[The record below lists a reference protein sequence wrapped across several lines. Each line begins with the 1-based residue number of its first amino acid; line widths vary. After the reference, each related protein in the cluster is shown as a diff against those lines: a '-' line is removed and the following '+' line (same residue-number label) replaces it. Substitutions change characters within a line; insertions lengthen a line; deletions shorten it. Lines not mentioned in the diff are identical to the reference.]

1 MGRIS
6 KVWPAWF
13 SEALGNAREKGDELA
28 VFETES
34 ECAGVRLAFYK
45 FLAEVR
51 ADEAHAL
58 HAPAKSCTVQWLC
71 APNTRS
77 KKVLRFVVAPVTS
90 NPLASTDVRA
100 EIEQRLAIE
109 RAIAEGRKE
118 LGK

>member
-1 MGRIS
+1 MGRSAKI
-6 KVWPAWF
+6 WPAWF
-13 SEALGNAREKGDELA
+13 SQALANAQARGDELA

-51 ADEAHAL
+51 ADESHAL
-58 HAPAKSCTVQWLC
+58 NEPAKSCTVQWLC

-90 NPLASTDVRA
+90 NPLADTATRA
-100 EIEQRLAIE
+100 EIEHRLAIE
-109 RAIAEGRKE
+109 RALAEGRKE